1 MSRLL
6 PALGVSLLIAVG
18 ASLAC
23 LPLMALMFLM
33 PYFVAVQRSRSS
45 AYCVALV
52 YYTGASWALIQG
64 ARNFFG
70 PTPSRLDSVG
80 LWLLSSSI
88 LASPFAMLWASRRD
102 HMAWRI
108 PIATVINA
116 LPPLGIIG
124 WASPL
129 TSAGLLFPGTEWLG
143 VITIA
148 AVPGLL
154 IVRPRM
160 TAGIGAV
167 MIVLSN
173 FLFGGGPA
181 APSGWQAVDTD
192 FGGIAHGGSSAVAA
206 FLAADRIQELA
217 RSSKAHVIIFPETVV
232 PVWTEAT
239 SLFWQQTLAE
249 LRASGK
255 TIVFGA
261 GMPMIRPGSKVSGS
275 LEYRNAVLVAG
286 ANSEVFFQR
295 IPVPI
300 GMWRP
305 FSGAGVPLNLAGRG
319 IIQIGRARAAILI
332 CYEQLLPWP
341 MLQSFAE
348 HPSVVVAIANDYW
361 ATNTPI
367 PKCQAMSVR
376 AWARLFWLPLIS
388 ATNR

>member
-88 LASPFAMLWASRRD
+88 LASPFAMLWTSRRD
-102 HMAWRI
+102 QMAWRI

-217 RSSKAHVIIFPETVV
+217 RSSKAHVIIFPRNGRTGVDGGYQ
-232 PVWTEAT
+232 PVLAT
-239 SLFWQQTLAE
+239 NARRTPSERKNDRFRGRHADDPTRIEGERLPRIPE
-249 LRASGK
+249 R
-255 TIVFGA
+255 
-261 GMPMIRPGSKVSGS
+261 RPGC
-275 LEYRNAVLVAG
+275 RRQ
-286 ANSEVFFQR
+286 F
-295 IPVPI
+295 
-300 GMWRP
+300 
-305 FSGAGVPLNLAGRG
+305 
-319 IIQIGRARAAILI
+319 
-332 CYEQLLPWP
+332 
-341 MLQSFAE
+341 
-348 HPSVVVAIANDYW
+348 
-361 ATNTPI
+361 
-367 PKCQAMSVR
+367 
-376 AWARLFWLPLIS
+376 
-388 ATNR
+388 